1 MTALPPVTPDALQEE
16 FFLTD
21 AARLRRWLPW
31 LHLPAI
37 LRLAFDPRKLIL
49 SLMALVLLGIP
60 SLIRQKFDAQSHTVP
75 LPWSPEGLFHPS
87 SRSLPGTEQIF
98 ANPAVILQE
107 SILQGPAVLT
117 PVHNVYGQGQQILGP
132 RFRWG
137 RTSLRMLELLWT
149 WAVWAVLGTLLCR
162 LAALDFLG
170 RDTGWG
176 EAWRYCRSRFL
187 SAFSAP
193 LLPLIGIIGLWLPC
207 VVAGGLTR
215 IAGLGEP
222 LVAAA
227 WPIVWM
233 CGGGLTLMLFGLTI
247 CWPLMIATVSIEGTD
262 AFDGLSRSYNYLF
275 SRPWY
280 LLWMVC
286 FAIGLCGGG
295 MFAVR
300 WLAASAETL
309 ALQSFDAGASDAV
322 VERFAGVSQ
331 TSAGGPPLVKLWRQ
345 VFRLGTNAL
354 AHSLFWSS
362 VTVIFLLLR
371 KSVDSTPL
379 DQLGAERRLT
389 GNELPLVG
397 IPAAERRQSTSRPTP

>member
-31 LHLPAI
+31 LHLPAVI
-37 LRLAFDPRKLIL
+37 RLAFDPRKLIL
-49 SLMALVLLGIP
+49 SLIALVLLGIP
-60 SLIRQKFDAQSHTVP
+60 SLIRQKLDAQSHTAP

-87 SRSLPGTEQIF
+87 PRSLPSVEQIF

-107 SILQGPAVLT
+107 SIQQGPAALT
-117 PVHNVYGQGQQILGP
+117 PVNNVYGQGQLILGQ

-149 WAVWAVLGTLLCR
+149 WAVWAVWGTLICR

-176 EAWRYCRSRFL
+176 EAWRYCRSRFV
-187 SAFSAP
+187 SAFAAP
-193 LLPLIGIIGLWLPC
+193 LLPLIGIIGLWIPC

-215 IAGLGEP
+215 IVGLGEP
-222 LVAAA
+222 LVAAF

-286 FAIGLCGGG
+286 FAVGLCGGG
-295 MFAVR
+295 IFAVR

-309 ALQSFDAGASDAV
+309 ALQSFDAGASDAA

-331 TSAGGPPLVKLWRQ
+331 TSAGGPPLVRFWRQ
-345 VFRLGTNAL
+345 VFRLGGSAL

-379 DQLGAERRLT
+379 DQLGAERQLT

-397 IPAAERRQSTSRPTP
+397 IPAAERRQSTGRPTP